1 MYIAIPA
8 IIIAVVVVVVVAAII
23 MDNCSQISYFLNWIP
38 QKKLQDVP

>member
-23 MDNCSQISYFLNWIP
+23 MDNCSQISYFLN
-38 QKKLQDVP
+38 